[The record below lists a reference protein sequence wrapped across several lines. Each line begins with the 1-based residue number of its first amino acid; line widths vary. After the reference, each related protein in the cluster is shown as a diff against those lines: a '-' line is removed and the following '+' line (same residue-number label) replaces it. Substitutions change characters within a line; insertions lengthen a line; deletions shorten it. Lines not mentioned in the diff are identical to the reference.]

1 MRLSQLQNKYL
12 YEGLNKS
19 ETNSMFLWE
28 SAGVKLREAELTAD
42 QIQQIFTNVEQGAT
56 ASGSNR
62 TLLGKGKDA
71 AEAVNAAWEDLKT
84 KIQNSGPIKNMD
96 ASYDNAVAKIEAGLG
111 GPDNAVSKIIMK
123 YRDFAKK
130 HPVAQSFIY
139 AALIAAAGISGA
151 GLGGAAVLGLL
162 KTADKLLQ
170 GEKFSSAAYQG
181 AKTGATAYA
190 AGQIGKALQ
199 GDQAGQAATQAATGG
214 PQRLNL
220 DFWKSSHFGPDL
232 DRMLNDPTVTQAY
245 KDEIIKQLNRSVA
258 NPTSTSSVADAW
270 RLAKKVANIR
280 AGNPYGESIDYGKAL
295 SEGQVYLVFNR
306 LTQLDE
312 GIWDTIKSK
321 AATVGHNLTTKV
333 TADKLNRAWQSA
345 GAPTDSEELKQFL
358 AAQGVDAAVVDQV
371 YADLKIKN
379 KPATKASG
387 VQELSATIQKL
398 DKKSR
403 QRLLKY
409 LQTQLGTA

>member
-19 ETNSMFLWE
+19 ETNTMFLWE
-28 SAGVKLREAELTAD
+28 SAGVKLREAALTAD
-42 QIQQIFTNVEQGAT
+42 QIQQIFTNIEQGAT

-71 AEAVNAAWEDLKT
+71 AQAVNAAWEDLKT
-84 KIQNSGPIKNMD
+84 KIQNSGPIKNVD
-96 ASYDNAVAKIEAGLG
+96 ATYDNAVAKIEAGLG
-111 GPDNAVSKIIMK
+111 GPDNAVSKMVMK
-123 YRDFAKK
+123 YRNFAKK

-162 KTADKLLQ
+162 KMADKLLQ

-181 AKTGATAYA
+181 AKTGAMAYGA
-190 AGQIGKALQ
+190 SKIVDLFRSADPVAG
-199 GDQAGQAATQAATGG
+199 AATGG
-214 PQRLNL
+214 PTVGLNPEQVDYL
-220 DFWKSSHFGPDL
+220 KNLNTQGASFIVKDNYLWAQLPDGTMQ
-232 DRMLNDPTVTQAY
+232 MLRAPTGTT
-245 KDEIIKQLNRSVA
+245 A
-258 NPTSTSSVADAW
+258 NAMLKIAQG
-270 RLAKKVANIR
+270 AA
-280 AGNPYGESIDYGKAL
+280 GESVDNLGQAL

-312 GIWDTIKSK
+312 GVWDTIKSK
-321 AATVGHNLTTKV
+321 AATFGKNLTTKV

-345 GAPTDSEELKQFL
+345 GSPTDSEELKKFL
-358 AAQGVDAAVVDQV
+358 GAQGVDAAVIDQV
-371 YADLKIKN
+371 YADLKIKSV
-379 KPATKASG
+379 PAASAGG
-387 VQELSATIQKL
+387 VKELSATIQKL